1 MGEQNKIG
9 GVRQSKMMK
18 ALGWPTRKWF
28 AYLLLVCC
36 FIIIASIHDHQDIG
50 SFCYYH
56 IVVNGWQPPPTIAR
70 LSMRRRLFPALQ
82 QRQSDFIQFP
92 PDTNQTTIDHYFQ
105 GLALEE
111 ARQAFD
117 EDEVPIGA
125 LVVVATAEQQQHQQ
139 QQQVE
144 TTTRNRRKDWWG
156 AAALF
161 RLFRRGRVPTAV
173 VVQPM
178 MTKNDSAG
186 NNNNRRTTS
195 TTTSSS
201 DDDCGGQRII
211 STMSYRIL
219 SRQHNRVEQ
228 HQDAS
233 AHAELLA
240 LRQAAQRIGNWRLNR
255 SSVDHNNNNNNNNNS
270 SSSSNNNS
278 NNHKKCNPAV
288 VGTTT
293 TTTTLYSTLEPCVM
307 CCAGAQAFRV
317 DRIVYGAVDYR
328 LGAIESHLRL
338 LDDVIH
344 PYHHI
349 TNVVGGIY
357 ANESQTLLQ
366 SFFRSKRRQ
375 KKDDSKKADERQQ
388 RDGQWWWY
396 YYTTAISSSP
406 RRFWSS
412 LRSRRP
418 T

>member
-1 MGEQNKIG
+1 
-9 GVRQSKMMK
+9 MME
-18 ALGWPTRKWF
+18 ALGGPTRKWF

-36 FIIIASIHDHQDIG
+36 CFIITFSLHDNQDTISSCG
-50 SFCYYH
+50 CH
-56 IVVNGWQPPPTIAR
+56 IVVNGWQPPPATRAR
-70 LSMRRRLFPALQ
+70 LSMRSRLFPALQQRRHQQQQ

-105 GLALEE
+105 GLALDE

-125 LVVVATAEQQQHQQ
+125 LVVVATEQQQE
-139 QQQVE
+139 QQVE
-144 TTTRNRRKDWWG
+144 TMRRKNWWG
-156 AAALF
+156 TAALF
-161 RLFRRGRVPTAV
+161 RLFRRRRVLLRIPA
-173 VVQPM
+173 VVQPTI
-178 MTKNDSAG
+178 TKDSNG
-186 NNNNRRTTS
+186 NSNSNNNRRTTS
-195 TTTSSS
+195 TGSS
-201 DDDCGGQRII
+201 DDDDDRGGRGTII
-211 STMSYRIL
+211 TTASMLSYRIL

-240 LRQAAQRIGNWRLNR
+240 LRQAAQRNGNWRLN
-255 SSVDHNNNNNNNNNS
+255 SNNNNN
-270 SSSSNNNS
+270 
-278 NNHKKCNPAV
+278 HKKDNPAGV
-288 VGTTT
+288 VVHGGTST

-328 LGAIESHLRL
+328 LGAIESHMRL

-349 TNVVGGIY
+349 TQVVGGIY

-388 RDGQWWWY
+388 RDGQWWYRY
-396 YYTTAISSSP
+396 YYTTAISSS
-406 RRFWSS
+406 RRFWSG
-412 LRSRRP
+412 LRRRRP